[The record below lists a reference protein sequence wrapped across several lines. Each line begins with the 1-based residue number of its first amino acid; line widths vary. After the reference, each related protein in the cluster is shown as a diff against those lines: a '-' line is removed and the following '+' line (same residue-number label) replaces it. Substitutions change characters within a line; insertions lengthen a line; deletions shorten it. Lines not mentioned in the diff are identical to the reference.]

1 MRLQI
6 CLAALAVLWLAP
18 FAAPAQVRLGVGG
31 DYIFNEQGVFELT
44 LAVEGRLARHIAVEG
59 RFGGLVTTSSSTAGV
74 PLDFGLR
81 VTPGGRTYFEALI
94 GPWFFF
100 NGGDAVRGHA
110 AFGFGLEQRAFSF
123 GLEFGGLTGGN
134 AMLGARLAWRI

>member
-1 MRLQI
+1 MRLRFA
-6 CLAALAVLWLAP
+6 LAALAVLSLAP
-18 FAAPAQVRLGVGG
+18 LAASAQVRLGVGG

-81 VTPGGRTYFEALI
+81 VTPGGRTYLEALI

-110 AFGFGLEQRAFSF
+110 AFGLEQRHFSF
-123 GLEFGGLTGGN
+123 GLEVGGLTGAN
-134 AMLGARLAWRI
+134 AMLGARLSWRI

>member
-1 MRLQI
+1 MRSRFA
-6 CLAALAVLWLAP
+6 LAALAVLSLP
-18 FAAPAQVRLGVGG
+18 PLAAPAQVRLGVGG
-31 DYIFNEQGVFELT
+31 DYIFDNQGAFELT

-59 RFGGLVTTSSSTAGV
+59 RFGGLVTTSSPTLGV

-81 VTPGGRTYFEALI
+81 VTPGGRAYLEALI

-100 NGGDAVRGHA
+100 NSGDAVRGHA
-110 AFGFGLEQRAFSF
+110 AFGFGLEQRQFSF
-123 GLEFGGLTGGN
+123 GLELGVLTGAN